1 MTIAITSALNSARLQ
16 GVVSYLDTG
25 PGFAAI
31 QIYGGTRP
39 ATPADA
45 PGSSM
50 LVQIPLTKPCG
61 SVAAGVLTLTG
72 SGNGLIANSGAATWA
87 RVVNADGA
95 TAFDCDAGQG
105 AGAWEV
111 QLVQAFLYAGGD
123 AALQS
128 ATLG

>member
-25 PGFAAI
+25 TGFAGVR
-31 QIYGGTRP
+31 IYGGTRP
-39 ATPADA
+39 ANPATA
-45 PGSSM
+45 PSSAM

-61 SVAAGVLTLTG
+61 SVAAGVLTLAA
-72 SGNGLIANSGAATWA
+72 SGNGLIANSGTATWA

-128 ATLG
+128 AALG